1 MPITAVIISKNG
13 STSTTNITENFA
25 EDLYKKC
32 GFKASNGFRCVHTWS
47 LTFNNIVYDLR
58 VYGKTTGRAGSENTY
73 EFPPPIDKTLFFSK
87 CAVVNTVDNKP
98 VNLTAKE
105 FADIMEFL
113 QGGFEDIGDSDTVVS
128 TDEDNDDVKS
138 LTKDGYEKDG
148 FVVDDDEV
156 EEDVN
161 EKEKIKKPKQKKAKA
176 PAKSKKNA
184 EPVYY
189 EYGDELCEEEYI

>member
-13 STSTTNITENFA
+13 STSTANITENFA

-32 GFKASNGFRCVHTWS
+32 GFKTSNGFRCVHTWS
-47 LTFNNIVYDLR
+47 LTFNNIIYELR

-98 VNLTAKE
+98 VNLSAKE
-105 FADIMEFL
+105 FEDIMEFL
-113 QGGFEDIGDSDTVVS
+113 HGGFEDIDDSDTATGS
-128 TDEDNDDVKS
+128 TDEDTDDVKS

-156 EEDVN
+156 DEEEE
-161 EKEKIKKPKQKKAKA
+161 EKKKPKQKKAKA

-189 EYGDELCEEEYI
+189 EYGDELCEEDYV